1 MVVEE
6 DRRVAKDE
14 LGLPNV
20 EVEGMTRAGRA
31 YTIGRFHSMK
41 CAQNAAGTRDW
52 EWKLC
57 TKVIAHTVG
66 EKGVAL
72 QLDTDTM
79 SRLLSIRKGT
89 DDSFMS
95 LEEFLD
101 LAPKSNGGT
110 DWLGMTPMT
119 AVQLG
124 KLWGKGGFPKGTTLD
139 GLTRA
144 CPDPGTRVARVLWLC
159 YQRTQSAKT
168 IAGRVAQRK
177 KDAMLK

>member
-6 DRRVAKDE
+6 GRRVAKDE

-20 EVEGMTRAGRA
+20 EVEGMTHAGRA

-79 SRLLSIRKGT
+79 SRLLSIREGT

-95 LEEFLD
+95 LEELLD

-110 DWLGMTPMT
+110 DCSGKAGARGTSERGRQTPGRT
-119 AVQLG
+119 KQLG
-124 KLWGKGGFPKGTTLD
+124 ACHHVTAQTRRNIVVFRGGIKP
-139 GLTRA
+139 LTQYIR
-144 CPDPGTRVARVLWLC
+144 
-159 YQRTQSAKT
+159 
-168 IAGRVAQRK
+168 
-177 KDAMLK
+177 DAWSPYN